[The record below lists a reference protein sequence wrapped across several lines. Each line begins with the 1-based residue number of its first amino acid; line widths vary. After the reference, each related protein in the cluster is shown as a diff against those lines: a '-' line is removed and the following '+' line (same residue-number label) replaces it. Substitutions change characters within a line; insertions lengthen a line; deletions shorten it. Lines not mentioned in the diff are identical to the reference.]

1 MDAYIISLNN
11 PEKLI
16 NQVSDFG
23 LNPILVNGVYGN
35 KLNNKE
41 INKNTTFLCSIFC
54 PKSVI
59 GIAMAHINVW
69 EQILKSNEKMALVL
83 EDDVIFT
90 KNFKKD
96 LDLDLA
102 HVPSDFD
109 IFYLGCFGCTN
120 KINFYTVMGTTVNL
134 INLNA
139 KNTNQY
145 INKPSIAGAT
155 HAYILSRAG
164 AKKLLHNVKHKISY
178 HLDVMLQTL
187 IRDNV
192 INAYGLNKR
201 IVYQTSTDNTMSTN
215 ISTYHPSLINDVIS
229 NYYLDTK
236 VKASY
241 LTTVN
246 LIRIGNTNFTFFS
259 VVFLLLGIVLGTTDL
274 DIYLIT
280 CIFITISIKD
290 LYLDPI
296 NSMILIHYLLLII
309 PFLLIKYYTIKTEK
323 IT

>member
-16 NQVSDFG
+16 NQVSEFG

-35 KLNNKE
+35 KLNNTE
-41 INKNTTFLCSIFC
+41 INKNTTFMCSIFC

-59 GIAMAHINVW
+59 GIAMSHINVW
-69 EQILKSNEKMALVL
+69 EQILKSNKKMALVL
-83 EDDVIFT
+83 EDDVVFT

-102 HVPSDFD
+102 HLPKDFD

-120 KINFYTVMGTTVNL
+120 TINFYTVIGTTVNL

-145 INKPSIAGAT
+145 INKPSISGGC

-164 AKKLLHNVKHKISY
+164 IKKLLHYVKHKISY
-178 HLDVMLQTL
+178 HLDVMIQTL
-187 IRDNV
+187 IRYNV
-192 INAYGLNKR
+192 INAYALNKR

-241 LTTVN
+241 VTTVN
-246 LIRIGNTNFTFFS
+246 IIRIGNINFTGFS
-259 VVFLLLGIVLGTTDL
+259 ILFLLSGVILTTTDT
-274 DIYLIT
+274 DIYFIT
-280 CIFITISIKD
+280 CVYIVISIKD
-290 LYLDPI
+290 LYLDSKNP
-296 NSMILIHYLLLII
+296 MILIHYLLLII
-309 PFLLIKYYTIKTEK
+309 PYLLIKHYNILKELE
-323 IT
+323 